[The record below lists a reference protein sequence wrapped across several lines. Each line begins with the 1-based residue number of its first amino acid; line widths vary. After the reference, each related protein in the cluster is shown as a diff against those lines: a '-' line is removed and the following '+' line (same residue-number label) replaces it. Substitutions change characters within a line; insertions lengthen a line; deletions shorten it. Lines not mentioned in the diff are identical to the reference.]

1 MNVVMKTYA
10 LKMEIL
16 LNYTMAFN
24 GFQILSHSHV
34 FLEPNSIL
42 SSISPST
49 HFLAAVSKFAD
60 PPNLTFEWQVRPVLL
75 DKNPGD
81 GRIPF
86 ISTHIF

>member
-24 GFQILSHSHV
+24 VFHILSHSYV

-42 SSISPST
+42 SSICPST
-49 HFLAAVSKFAD
+49 HFLSAVSRFAD
-60 PPNLTFEWQVRPVLL
+60 PPTLNFEWQVRPVLL
-75 DKNPGD
+75 DKSQGD
-81 GRIPF
+81 GRF
-86 ISTHIF
+86 R

>member
-10 LKMEIL
+10 LKMEIR

-24 GFQILSHSHV
+24 VFHLLSHSYV

-49 HFLAAVSKFAD
+49 HFLSAVSKCAD
-60 PPNLTFEWQVRPVLL
+60 PPNLTFEWQVWPVLL
-75 DKNPGD
+75 DKNQGD
-81 GRIPF
+81 GRF
-86 ISTHIF
+86 R